1 MEIRKILVVI
11 ALSFCCTLKIQLA
24 SAQSAEMQQLVLDI
38 EKLIQLKQILSDM
51 KTGYTIVSKGYNT
64 IRDLSKGNFNL
75 HEAFLDG
82 LLMVNPKLRKYQRV
96 ADIIRYQTELLKEY
110 KTAFNEFKHSEKF
123 TPEEIDYLGKVYG
136 NLFDRSLQNIDELTL
151 VLTDSKLRMSDDERL
166 TTIDR
171 IYKEMQDKLS
181 FLRTFDQRT
190 KLLELQRSKAQQDAS
205 EMGQLYD
212 IKTNNIIK

>member
-1 MEIRKILVVI
+1 MEMRKILVVI

-190 KLLELQRSKAQQDAS
+190 KLLELQRSRAQQEAS